1 MHEVV
6 AVGVDVSDPMV
17 LDYGKTHTST
27 DEVAHV
33 IKNEGMKVITT
44 NISGNA
50 IEFELDDSF
59 LGGYGGI
66 NDGFHN
72 WADHNTHTLIDEAA
86 HVNKNEGMK
95 VTDTNI
101 GGNAIEFELD
111 DSFHDDYSRI
121 NDGFHNRADHNFYKY
136 LGVSWDLKGC
146 EDTEFALWK
155 LSLSSIST
163 SWECDHMTRD
173 MVFDRKKGHNTKI
186 FWCSFT
192 DLVNDG
198 FHLLKL

>member
-1 MHEVV
+1 
-6 AVGVDVSDPMV
+6 
-17 LDYGKTHTST
+17 
-27 DEVAHV
+27 
-33 IKNEGMKVITT
+33 
-44 NISGNA
+44 
-50 IEFELDDSF
+50 
-59 LGGYGGI
+59 
-66 NDGFHN
+66 
-72 WADHNTHTLIDEAA
+72 
-86 HVNKNEGMK
+86 MK
-95 VTDTNI
+95 VTDTSI

-111 DSFHDDYSRI
+111 DSFHDGYSRI

-146 EDTEFALWK
+146 EDIEFALWK